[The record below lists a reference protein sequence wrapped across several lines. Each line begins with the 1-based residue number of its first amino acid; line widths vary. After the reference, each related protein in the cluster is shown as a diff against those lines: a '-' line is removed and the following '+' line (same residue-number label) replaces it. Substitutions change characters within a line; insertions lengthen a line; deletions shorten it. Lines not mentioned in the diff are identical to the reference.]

1 MTLDVIGNVLRLH
14 LAACEHVIAGRELA
28 LAVALE
34 EQGFDGAGP
43 TIAQEDERSRR
54 GRRHGTSRRRFHAR
68 HCHMRASTAVAL
80 VPVRRR

>member
-1 MTLDVIGNVLRLH
+1 MDDVTATQKRARVLLVEDEPQI
-14 LAACEHVIAGRELA
+14 CDIATE
-28 LAVALE
+28 ALE